1 MAPSVGIEEVDYEGN
16 LLDWSAGKATG
27 GNNTPEGKENDLV
40 FDDDE
45 EEEDDTEDDDNVY
58 TTYYSNYSF

>member
-1 MAPSVGIEEVDYEGN
+1 MKKKRYMAPSVRVLEVDYEGN

-45 EEEDDTEDDDNVY
+45 GEDSDEDDV
-58 TTYYSNYSF
+58 